1 MYVRYLYVHVN
12 TLFQIL
18 KLPPP
23 IIPSIPFQGAC
34 VVSGGEDGSV
44 YFFDVESGTLVN
56 KLQGHSNPVLC
67 VCWTYDESL
76 LASCDT
82 EVDCV
87 CVASHMPRPLPT
99 CQCNIEKI
107 RGAWGRG

>member
-1 MYVRYLYVHVN
+1 M
-12 TLFQIL
+12 
-18 KLPPP
+18 
-23 IIPSIPFQGAC
+23 
-34 VVSGGEDGSV
+34 SGGEDGSV

-82 EVDCV
+82 EV
-87 CVASHMPRPLPT
+87 HN
-99 CQCNIEKI
+99 NIFSNNNSSLQTSYI
-107 RGAWGRG
+107 RHSLNHNWLWISMYSV

>member
-1 MYVRYLYVHVN
+1 M
-12 TLFQIL
+12 
-18 KLPPP
+18 
-23 IIPSIPFQGAC
+23 
-34 VVSGGEDGSV
+34 VSGGEDGSV

-82 EVDCV
+82 EVKCY
-87 CVASHMPRPLPT
+87 
-99 CQCNIEKI
+99 
-107 RGAWGRG
+107 

>member
-1 MYVRYLYVHVN
+1 M
-12 TLFQIL
+12 
-18 KLPPP
+18 
-23 IIPSIPFQGAC
+23 
-34 VVSGGEDGSV
+34 VSGGEDGSV

-82 EVDCV
+82 EVYMCV
-87 CVASHMPRPLPT
+87 PILTVVPFMKDT
-99 CQCNIEKI
+99 I
-107 RGAWGRG
+107 

>member
-1 MYVRYLYVHVN
+1 MVTVDP
-12 TLFQIL
+12 
-18 KLPPP
+18 LPNANVL
-23 IIPSIPFQGAC
+23 SLHMSLLQGAC

-82 EVDCV
+82 EV
-87 CVASHMPRPLPT
+87 
-99 CQCNIEKI
+99 
-107 RGAWGRG
+107 

>member
-1 MYVRYLYVHVN
+1 M
-12 TLFQIL
+12 
-18 KLPPP
+18 
-23 IIPSIPFQGAC
+23 
-34 VVSGGEDGSV
+34 VSGGEDGSV

-82 EVDCV
+82 EVCRIYYDMCV
-87 CVASHMPRPLPT
+87 CTYMHGCTLMVLRA
-99 CQCNIEKI
+99 
-107 RGAWGRG
+107 

>member
-1 MYVRYLYVHVN
+1 M
-12 TLFQIL
+12 
-18 KLPPP
+18 
-23 IIPSIPFQGAC
+23 
-34 VVSGGEDGSV
+34 VSGAEDGSV

-82 EVDCV
+82 EVKHYS
-87 CVASHMPRPLPT
+87 AL
-99 CQCNIEKI
+99 QNISPWLYLI
-107 RGAWGRG
+107 LVPVPVL

>member
-1 MYVRYLYVHVN
+1 M
-12 TLFQIL
+12 
-18 KLPPP
+18 
-23 IIPSIPFQGAC
+23 
-34 VVSGGEDGSV
+34 SGGEDGSV

-82 EVDCV
+82 EVYIF
-87 CVASHMPRPLPT
+87 SNNNSSLQPSY
-99 CQCNIEKI
+99 I
-107 RGAWGRG
+107 RHSLNRNWLWISMYSV

>member
-1 MYVRYLYVHVN
+1 M
-12 TLFQIL
+12 
-18 KLPPP
+18 
-23 IIPSIPFQGAC
+23 
-34 VVSGGEDGSV
+34 VSGGEDGSV

-82 EVDCV
+82 EVKLKSRAHYKSKVGAGTCV
-87 CVASHMPRPLPT
+87 STRP
-99 CQCNIEKI
+99 QDY
-107 RGAWGRG
+107 

>member
-1 MYVRYLYVHVN
+1 M
-12 TLFQIL
+12 
-18 KLPPP
+18 
-23 IIPSIPFQGAC
+23 
-34 VVSGGEDGSV
+34 VSGGEDGSV

-82 EVDCV
+82 EVKCYNRYLIALSPGPFPAFQLV
-87 CVASHMPRPLPT
+87 WMSLLYEVLTRCLVAVGHE
-99 CQCNIEKI
+99 CD
-107 RGAWGRG
+107 W

>member
-1 MYVRYLYVHVN
+1 M
-12 TLFQIL
+12 
-18 KLPPP
+18 
-23 IIPSIPFQGAC
+23 QGAC

-82 EVDCV
+82 EVWYDIY
-87 CVASHMPRPLPT
+87 SRDSPRTKVKL
-99 CQCNIEKI
+99 
-107 RGAWGRG
+107 GV